1 MPANTRSDSRTMSIT
16 HAEFLRSLKPLKHYY
31 QVVVGDTGNQVEI
44 SDQKLSVVLQLGS
57 EEAVKLGSLTMPSTQ
72 VEFTSR
78 YTDDHEMVLF
88 WSRFDLCFRRGGG

>member
-16 HAEFLRSLKPLKHYY
+16 HTEFLRSLKPLKHHY
-31 QVVVGDTGNQVEI
+31 QVAVSDTGKRVEI

-57 EEAVKLGSLTMPSTQ
+57 EKAVKLGSLTTPSTQ

-78 YTDDHEMVLF
+78 YADDHEMELF